1 VHKYLHPR
9 FIDQFENDARVQVR
23 FHLSAAYFWLFS
35 MVGVLFVPTFKGN
48 FAALLIM
55 EVSLYA
61 NFSTEYGA
69 LAAAQTN
76 VRATK
81 NERKIG

>member
-55 EVSLYA
+55 EVSLLRLRQM
-61 NFSTEYGA
+61 FGLQKMS
-69 LAAAQTN
+69 
-76 VRATK
+76 VK
-81 NERKIG
+81 